1 MAKKILKIRPSCL
14 FLPNMSIYRRD
25 FDKTKWLSFLI
36 KDDKLLEKY
45 NEILEKKVSNI
56 IKKEFDKKPVHNK
69 KNLQIKIKF
78 YNVTNSTLTIIKY

>member
-1 MAKKILKIRPSCL
+1 MAIKILKIRPSCI
-14 FLPNMSIYRRD
+14 FLPKMSTYRRD

-36 KDDKLLEKY
+36 KDDKFLEKY
-45 NEILEKKVSNI
+45 NEIWGKKVSNI

-69 KNLQIKIKF
+69 KNWKTKIKS